1 MALSEDTH
9 TALSKASDIAILAAM
24 GRLHEQFANRQ
35 WLSKDNRYRTNVI
48 DEIEENAP
56 NRREL
61 RDDHLVEYIAVS
73 SVLHCFDGWSFF
85 GRALDAEMA
94 GAPDVSRH
102 LGYYAELRAAM
113 SVLASQG
120 VGIFNRTHVVVD
132 RAGGVRFVQDKKN
145 RGTHG
150 FLWPALEHWANR
162 RGESVLFSIVE
173 PHGVPLSTWFAA
185 FRPSGGGLGAVAR
198 GLMKQWGV
206 DLALLA
212 ADREARNAASY
223 RPNTLEA
230 SDPRGITE
238 VLRSV
243 TEFWRFCE
251 PQSPGGFGLFDNH
264 LLGQGLE
271 WVFRIDG
278 DEEQGAH
285 EKSGEFEERIGV
297 MLDGLNL
304 PSASRATMRRF
315 LLAEEQEAA
324 LLTDAQGNVAP
335 AAADH
340 SKQVLARAAVLLRL
354 ATGCARRVVE
364 EADADPRDL
373 FGFWCRSD
381 AVNRR
386 LWPTDTKPPPAAEL
400 WTDAEAAVGNLEA
413 WLDEGAPGKTRLE
426 FWKRW
431 AAEAAVLSTTERIC
445 LWGLGL

>member
-1 MALSEDTH
+1 MLSEDTQ
-9 TALSKASDIAILAAM
+9 TALSNASDIAILAAM
-24 GRLHEQFANRQ
+24 GRLHEQFENDQ
-35 WLSKDNRYRTNVI
+35 WLSTDNRYRTNVI
-48 DEIEENAP
+48 DEIEESASK
-56 NRREL
+56 RSERH
-61 RDDHLVEYIAVS
+61 DDDLVEYIAVS

-113 SVLASQG
+113 SLLASQG
-120 VGIFNRTHVVVD
+120 VGVFRGAHVVVD
-132 RAGGVRFVQDKKN
+132 GSGGVRFVQDKKN

-150 FLWPALEHWANR
+150 FLWPALEHWTNR
-162 RGESVLFSIVE
+162 QGESVLFNIVE
-173 PHGVPLSTWFAA
+173 PHGVPLSAWFAA
-185 FRPSGGGLGAVAR
+185 FRPSGGGLGALAR
-198 GLMKQWGV
+198 GLMQRWGV

-212 ADREARNAASY
+212 ADRKARNAASY
-223 RPNTLEA
+223 RPNTLVA

-238 VLRSV
+238 VVRSV
-243 TEFWRFCE
+243 TEFWRLCE
-251 PQSPGGFGLFDNH
+251 PHSPAGFGMFDNH
-264 LLGQGLE
+264 LLGQSLGWLS
-271 WVFRIDG
+271 RSDD
-278 DEEQGAH
+278 DEEQGAQ
-285 EKSGEFEERIGV
+285 ERPDEFTERVGV

-373 FGFWCRSD
+373 FGFWWRSH

-386 LWPTDTKPPPAAEL
+386 LWPTDSTPPPAAEL
-400 WTDAEAAVGNLEA
+400 WTDAEVAVQNLEA
-413 WLDEGAPGKTRLE
+413 WLDDDAPGKTRLE